1 LIEPLF
7 YQYNPRFKGAGTVFS
22 PHTAIM
28 SLEKGENP
36 CLENKV
42 CYILYNFD
50 TLTANINKGALW
62 NSKKQ

>member
-28 SLEKGENP
+28 SLSKGDIAIDNYEVK
-36 CLENKV
+36 EQQ
-42 CYILYNFD
+42 Y
-50 TLTANINKGALW
+50 
-62 NSKKQ
+62 S